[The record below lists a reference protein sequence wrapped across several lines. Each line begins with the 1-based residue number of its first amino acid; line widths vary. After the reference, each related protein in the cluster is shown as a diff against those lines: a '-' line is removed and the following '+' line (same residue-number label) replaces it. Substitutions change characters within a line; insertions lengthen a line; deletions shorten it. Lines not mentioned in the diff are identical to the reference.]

1 MMYNINATII
11 ANKPMSV
18 MAMVMSVTPIDVVLS
33 SVNIDARSPER
44 RYPRTNNTTPGIPN
58 RRSGCFDSNIQ

>member
-44 RYPRTNNTTPGIPN
+44 R
-58 RRSGCFDSNIQ
+58 